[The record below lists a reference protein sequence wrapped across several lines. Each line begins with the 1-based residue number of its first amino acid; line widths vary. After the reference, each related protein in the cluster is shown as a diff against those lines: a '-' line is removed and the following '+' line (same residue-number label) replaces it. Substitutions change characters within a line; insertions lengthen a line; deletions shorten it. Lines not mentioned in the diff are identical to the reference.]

1 MFNSTEWLCTWL
13 AEPAWLVRF
22 LSFLATATPGSE
34 ITTTTKAPDQAMC
47 EDPNLPSKYQIYYLN
62 LRLLQAAKDGDL
74 TSLTRLLL
82 CPGIDVNTDKRTID
96 PTTLWW
102 AVAKNNREMV
112 KILLK
117 VLPNEGHETSW
128 PNHWR
133 QNPLMVACYYG
144 YTEIVELL
152 LAHPKFKSRINQVD
166 NKGNTALH
174 IAAISRSDRAPDVIH
189 ALLRE
194 PNTNVNALN
203 GYGRSPLYEAIL
215 FPEKV
220 SILLR
225 CHRTNVTIDKLRRH
239 RAWQFVATTNDF
251 EKMMLISP
259 TLLKTILDTINL
271 IKSRLAGNTLPGG
284 PTCRHYDCV
293 EDDYCDGDYYYDYEY
308 DHNEA
313 CCRKKSD
320 LSDCILQL
328 PHGSLIYSCR
338 DGIPDN
344 RW

>member
-1 MFNSTEWLCTWL
+1 MFNSTERLCTWL
-13 AEPAWLVRF
+13 AEPAWIVQF

-34 ITTTTKAPDQAMC
+34 ITTTTKAPDLAIC
-47 EDPNLPSKYQIYYLN
+47 EDPNP
-62 LRLLQAAKDGDL
+62 RLLQAAKDEDL
-74 TSLTRLLL
+74 TSLKRLLL
-82 CPGIDVNTDKRTID
+82 CPGADVNTGKRTMNYGIYVT
-96 PTTLWW
+96 PLWF
-102 AVAKNNREMV
+102 AVTQNNREMV

-117 VLPNEGHETSW
+117 VPNIEGHETSW

-133 QNPLMVACYYG
+133 QNPLMFACYYG
-144 YTEIVELL
+144 HTEIVELL

-174 IAAISRSDRAPDVIH
+174 IAAISRSSRAPDVIH

-271 IKSRLAGNTLPGG
+271 IESRLAGNTLPGG
-284 PTCRHYDCV
+284 PTCYHYDCV
-293 EDDYCDGDYYYDYEY
+293 EDDYCDGDYDYDYEY
-308 DHNEA
+308 DYNEA
-313 CCRKKSD
+313 CCREKSD